1 MVKARRG
8 TAVRKISTMGAFPSQ
23 LPDRPAALSVR
34 GVEALRVLPGV
45 DAVFRSR
52 DGRTFY
58 AVAREHDSVDWDR
71 LLEVERQIQEAG
83 QPEARVSVRAHQGR
97 DPLGMFEDLDRV

>member
-1 MVKARRG
+1 
-8 TAVRKISTMGAFPSQ
+8 MGAYPSQ
-23 LPDRPAALSVR
+23 LSSRPGALSVR
-34 GVEALRVLPGV
+34 GVDALRALPGV

-52 DGRTFY
+52 DGRTLY

-83 QPEARVSVRAHQGR
+83 EPEATVSVRAHQGR
-97 DPLGMFEDLDRV
+97 DPLALFEGLERI

>member
-1 MVKARRG
+1 
-8 TAVRKISTMGAFPSQ
+8 MGAYPSQ
-23 LPDRPAALSVR
+23 LPDRPGALSVR

-58 AVAREHDSVDWDR
+58 AVAREHDAIDWDR
-71 LLEVERQIQEAG
+71 VLEVERQIQEAG
-83 QPEARVSVRAHQGR
+83 QPEATVSVRAHQGR
-97 DPLGMFEDLDRV
+97 DPLVMFVGLEQL